1 LRNRPFSRTPFERPR
16 INGEFSSTPIFLS
29 PSASFAAEPARA
41 HPKRPEPNDRVKDPG
56 DILSKENTRVRLII
70 QERKHSVS
78 TNKEI
83 DAESGSKTRAKKIDP
98 TPECPEILNYLSLT
112 PDP

>member
-1 LRNRPFSRTPFERPR
+1 
-16 INGEFSSTPIFLS
+16 
-29 PSASFAAEPARA
+29 
-41 HPKRPEPNDRVKDPG
+41 
-56 DILSKENTRVRLII
+56 LII

-78 TNKEI
+78 TNNEI

-112 PDP
+112 PEPFCISENDFLFSAIGFHRK

>member
-1 LRNRPFSRTPFERPR
+1 
-16 INGEFSSTPIFLS
+16 
-29 PSASFAAEPARA
+29 
-41 HPKRPEPNDRVKDPG
+41 
-56 DILSKENTRVRLII
+56 LII

-112 PDP
+112 PDPTYFVCFRVGRARGFAISSLYTNVPVYSTDLVLLT

>member
-1 LRNRPFSRTPFERPR
+1 
-16 INGEFSSTPIFLS
+16 
-29 PSASFAAEPARA
+29 
-41 HPKRPEPNDRVKDPG
+41 
-56 DILSKENTRVRLII
+56 LII

-78 TNKEI
+78 TNNEI

-112 PDP
+112 PDPFLGPTRHTITGAFTTFPSPHYELLSQSKLIILIKGNHRRGINNAISA